1 MNEYMSQIV
10 SPIPGRFGIKATS
23 AVRMAAEGISEAEC
37 QVIHEDVL
45 TIEIEDVGAYSLM
58 WTPTEDNSQSVGYTL
73 EDGVL
78 ADAGVPEALALGAGF
93 VFTEGIVNR
102 LDDIAYMS
110 VCPERPDVV
119 RMRLL
124 NPAGVAVRRRNVVMN
139 SSCGV
144 CGGREQIQNGIA
156 VTVPVGDTLRMS
168 LADFEPLR
176 NTMHLHQ
183 DIFGSTGGAH
193 GAVVF
198 DASLKSVAVAE
209 DLGRHNA
216 LDKVIGYRFLS
227 GKGFAGCGVFI
238 TSRISYEMVAK
249 SARANFEVVA
259 AISAPSSLA
268 IEMADRFG
276 ITLCGFVR
284 DESVKV
290 YTHSHRI
297 TQHTAGTNRSE
308 PVGNLTQIVKTTGI
322 DYESIRY

>member
-1 MNEYMSQIV
+1 MNEFMSQIV

-23 AVRMAAEGISEAEC
+23 ATRLAPDGISEAEC

-45 TIEIEDVGAYSLM
+45 TIEIEDVGTYALM
-58 WTPTEDNSQSVGYTL
+58 WTPTEDGSQSVGYTV

-78 ADAGVPEALALGAGF
+78 ADAGVPESLALGAGF
-93 VFTEGIVNR
+93 AFTEGIVDR

-124 NPAGVAVRRRNVVMN
+124 NPGGVAVRRRNVVMN

-144 CGGREQIQNGIA
+144 CGGRDQIKHGTA
-156 VTVPVGDTLRMS
+156 ATAPVGDTLRMS
-168 LADFEPLR
+168 LADFELLR

-183 DIFGSTGGAH
+183 GIFGSTGGAH
-193 GAVVF
+193 GAAVF
-198 DASLKSVAVAE
+198 NASLESVAVAE

-227 GKGFAGCGVFI
+227 GEGFASCGVFI

-249 SARANFEVVA
+249 SARANFEVIA

-284 DESVKV
+284 GDSAKV
-290 YTHSHRI
+290 YTHPHRI
-297 TQHTAGTNRSE
+297 
-308 PVGNLTQIVKTTGI
+308 VL
-322 DYESIRY
+322 